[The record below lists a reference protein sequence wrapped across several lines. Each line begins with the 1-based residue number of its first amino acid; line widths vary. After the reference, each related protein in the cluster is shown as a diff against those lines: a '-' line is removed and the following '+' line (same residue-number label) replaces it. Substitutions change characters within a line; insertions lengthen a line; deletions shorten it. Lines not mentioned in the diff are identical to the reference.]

1 MIQGFGGLVAEHV
14 FDRSFGLLH
23 LVLHGTA
30 LTAASAAVGLAGLAL
45 TIAGARQ
52 ES

>member
-14 FDRSFGLLH
+14 FDRGFGLLH
-23 LVLHGTA
+23 LVLDGTA